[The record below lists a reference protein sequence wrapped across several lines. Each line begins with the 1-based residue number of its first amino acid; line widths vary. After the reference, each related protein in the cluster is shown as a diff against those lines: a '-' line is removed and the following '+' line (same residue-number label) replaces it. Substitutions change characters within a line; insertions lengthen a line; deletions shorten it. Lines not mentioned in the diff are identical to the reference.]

1 MWRFS
6 ISINLS
12 KGDKIDLKKS
22 NPGLSN
28 ILVGLGWDPVQQSG
42 GGFFKSLFG
51 GGQAD
56 IDCDASVFMLNQEGK
71 LSGIK
76 DLIYFG
82 NLKSACKSVLH
93 TGDNLTG
100 EGTGDDEQILVNL
113 DKVPSNIHK
122 LLFVVNIYNCVDRKQ
137 HFGMIEN
144 AYIRVEDQG
153 NKKEIAKYNLSDN
166 YSEKTTLIVGAI
178 YRKDGSWQFKAIGEG
193 TKDAGLKEVMQN
205 LDRIECAYG
214 I

>member
-1 MWRFS
+1 M
-6 ISINLS
+6 SINLS

-28 ILVGLGWDPVQQSG
+28 ILVGLGWDPVQQTG

-144 AYIRVEDQG
+144 AYIRVEDQS

-178 YRKDGSWQFKAIGEG
+178 YRKDGSWQFKAVGEG

>member
-1 MWRFS
+1 M
-6 ISINLS
+6 SINLS
-12 KGDKIDLKKS
+12 KGDKLDLKKS

>member
-1 MWRFS
+1 M
-6 ISINLS
+6 SINLS

-28 ILVGLGWDPVQQSG
+28 ILVGLGWDPVQQTG

-82 NLKSACKSVLH
+82 NLKSACKSILH

-144 AYIRVEDQG
+144 AYIRVEDQS

>member
-1 MWRFS
+1 M
-6 ISINLS
+6 SINLS

-28 ILVGLGWDPVQQSG
+28 ILVGLGWDPVQQS
-42 GGFFKSLFG
+42 G

>member
-1 MWRFS
+1 M
-6 ISINLS
+6 SINLS

-166 YSEKTTLIVGAI
+166 YSEQTTLIVGAI

>member
-1 MWRFS
+1 M
-6 ISINLS
+6 SINLS

-144 AYIRVEDQG
+144 AYRRVEDQG

>member
-1 MWRFS
+1 M
-6 ISINLS
+6 SINLS

-28 ILVGLGWDPVQQSG
+28 ILVGLGWDPVQQYG

-76 DLIYFG
+76 NLIYFG

>member
-1 MWRFS
+1 M
-6 ISINLS
+6 SINLS

-113 DKVPSNIHK
+113 DKVPSNIHN

>member
-1 MWRFS
+1 M
-6 ISINLS
+6 SINLS

-28 ILVGLGWDPVQQSG
+28 ILVGLGWDPVQQAG

-113 DKVPSNIHK
+113 DKVPANIHK

-144 AYIRVEDQG
+144 AYIRVEDQS
-153 NKKEIAKYNLSDN
+153 NKKEIAKYNLSNN

>member
-1 MWRFS
+1 M
-6 ISINLS
+6 SINLS

-153 NKKEIAKYNLSDN
+153 NKKEIGKYNLSDN

>member
-1 MWRFS
+1 M
-6 ISINLS
+6 SINLS

-100 EGTGDDEQILVNL
+100 QGTGDDEQILVNL

>member
-1 MWRFS
+1 M
-6 ISINLS
+6 SINLS

-93 TGDNLTG
+93 TGNNLTG

>member
-1 MWRFS
+1 M
-6 ISINLS
+6 SINLS

-205 LDRIECAYG
+205 LERIECAYG

>member
-1 MWRFS
+1 M
-6 ISINLS
+6 SINLS

-193 TKDAGLKEVMQN
+193 TKDAGLKEVIQN

>member
-1 MWRFS
+1 M
-6 ISINLS
+6 SINLS

-144 AYIRVEDQG
+144 AYIRVEDH
-153 NKKEIAKYNLSDN
+153 
-166 YSEKTTLIVGAI
+166 SEKTTLIVGAI

>member
-1 MWRFS
+1 M
-6 ISINLS
+6 SINLS

-100 EGTGDDEQILVNL
+100 EGAGDDEQILVNL

>member
-1 MWRFS
+1 M
-6 ISINLS
+6 SINLS

-137 HFGMIEN
+137 NFGMIEN

>member
-1 MWRFS
+1 M
-6 ISINLS
+6 SINLS

-113 DKVPSNIHK
+113 EKVPSNIHK

-178 YRKDGSWQFKAIGEG
+178 YRKDGSWQFKAIAEG

>member
-1 MWRFS
+1 M
-6 ISINLS
+6 SINLS

>member
-1 MWRFS
+1 M
-6 ISINLS
+6 SINLS

-137 HFGMIEN
+137 HFGMIEH

>member
-1 MWRFS
+1 M
-6 ISINLS
+6 SINLS

-93 TGDNLTG
+93 TGDNLTC

>member
-1 MWRFS
+1 M
-6 ISINLS
+6 SINLS

-205 LDRIECAYG
+205 LYRIECAYG

>member
-1 MWRFS
+1 M
-6 ISINLS
+6 SINLS

-100 EGTGDDEQILVNL
+100 EGAGDDEQILVNL

-144 AYIRVEDQG
+144 AYIRVEDQS

>member
-1 MWRFS
+1 M
-6 ISINLS
+6 SINLS

-193 TKDAGLKEVMQN
+193 TKDVGLKEVMQN

>member
-1 MWRFS
+1 M
-6 ISINLS
+6 SINLS

-144 AYIRVEDQG
+144 AYIRVEDQC

>member
-1 MWRFS
+1 M
-6 ISINLS
+6 SINLS

-28 ILVGLGWDPVQQSG
+28 ILVGLGWNPVQQSG

>member
-1 MWRFS
+1 M
-6 ISINLS
+6 SINLS

-153 NKKEIAKYNLSDN
+153 NKI
-166 YSEKTTLIVGAI
+166 GAI

>member
-6 ISINLS
+6 MSINLS

>member
-1 MWRFS
+1 M
-6 ISINLS
+6 SINLS

-82 NLKSACKSVLH
+82 NLKSAC
-93 TGDNLTG
+93 N
-100 EGTGDDEQILVNL
+100 
-113 DKVPSNIHK
+113 
-122 LLFVVNIYNCVDRKQ
+122 
-137 HFGMIEN
+137 
-144 AYIRVEDQG
+144 
-153 NKKEIAKYNLSDN
+153 
-166 YSEKTTLIVGAI
+166 
-178 YRKDGSWQFKAIGEG
+178 QFCIQE
-193 TKDAGLKEVMQN
+193 T
-205 LDRIECAYG
+205 I
-214 I
+214 

>member
-1 MWRFS
+1 ML
-6 ISINLS
+6 INLS

>member
-1 MWRFS
+1 M
-6 ISINLS
+6 SINLS
-12 KGDKIDLKKS
+12 KGDKIEKS

>member
-1 MWRFS
+1 M
-6 ISINLS
+6 SINLS

-51 GGQAD
+51 GGKAD

-76 DLIYFG
+76 NLIYFG

>member
-1 MWRFS
+1 
-6 ISINLS
+6 
-12 KGDKIDLKKS
+12 
-22 NPGLSN
+22 SN

>member
-1 MWRFS
+1 M
-6 ISINLS
+6 SINLS

-193 TKDAGLKEVMQN
+193 TKDAGLKVMQN

>member
-1 MWRFS
+1 M
-6 ISINLS
+6 SINLS

-51 GGQAD
+51 GGRAD

>member
-1 MWRFS
+1 M
-6 ISINLS
+6 SINLS

-205 LDRIECAYG
+205 LDRI
-214 I
+214 